1 MFYKLIKFIQ
11 TIGQNKEENTFKQIE
26 KGMLFSKRETVP
38 FPFPIL
44 ETNVL
49 LHQLTVIKKTYRY
62 RLQTEL
68 QVIFLEL
75 QTLH

>member
-26 KGMLFSKRETVP
+26 KGMLFSKRETAP

-44 ETNVL
+44 ET
-49 LHQLTVIKKTYRY
+49 
-62 RLQTEL
+62 
-68 QVIFLEL
+68 
-75 QTLH
+75 